1 MGLTA
6 AKTYYGPINLTIKDN
21 PSTNF
26 TRSGLKDDSLKFSI
40 ESKEG
45 NQELEDGK
53 EAFWLNGRKLKVEIT
68 FTEMDPT
75 ATTGDLAKIE
85 DSGNDLVEIYV
96 REKAKTISISSPDK
110 IFTHIDENFRTRI
123 VIYKTGDIT
132 GAVSDLMSIA

>member
-26 TRSGLKDDSLKFSI
+26 TREGLKSDSLKFSV

-53 EAFWLNGRKLKVEIT
+53 EAVSYTHLTL
-68 FTEMDPT
+68 PT
-75 ATTGDLAKIE
+75 ILR
-85 DSGNDLVEIYV
+85 V
-96 REKAKTISISSPDK
+96 
-110 IFTHIDENFRTRI
+110 
-123 VIYKTGDIT
+123 
-132 GAVSDLMSIA
+132 